1 MGIAKHTKNIFKI
14 ACLFAAAAAT
24 AASAAED
31 AQNAGAKA
39 EKSASARGGSAAGQ
53 TRGNS
58 SAAEASA
65 SAATPQREQIKFES
79 FVNPDW
85 EKWSERSYYY
95 GMDKNKVP
103 VPLFFDSSISTD
115 ATIMVRGNN
124 SHKKRWGLHVFEA
137 YANDDKSRIT
147 MILNKHVEE
156 GLPVAELYYYASVY
170 GQGLNAYNWF
180 RIGSDVPYHSYMFSR
195 DRAIF
200 YGEVEMRNI
209 FRLDNIGKDDLL
221 DKMPPREQ
229 IRERAKKL
237 YPRENFKSSRDC
249 DHARAGVGYLE
260 EAKVLKKRALKNA
273 KDGSIFYDKDNHI
286 VVIKVNG
293 KWKQLPTVDLPP
305 NVSYE
310 E

>member
-1 MGIAKHTKNIFKI
+1 MGIAKRTKNIFKI

-24 AASAAED
+24 AAEAAED

-53 TRGNS
+53 ARGNS

-65 SAATPQREQIKFES
+65 SAAKPQREQIKFES

-95 GMDKNKVP
+95 GMNKNKVP

-170 GQGLNAYNWF
+170 GQGLNAF
-180 RIGSDVPYHSYMFSR
+180 
-195 DRAIF
+195 F

>member
-1 MGIAKHTKNIFKI
+1 MEIAKLAKSTLKI
-14 ACLFAAAAAT
+14 ALIFAAAAAAT
-24 AASAAED
+24 ASANV
-31 AQNAGAKA
+31 QNGGVKT
-39 EKSASARGGSAAGQ
+39 EKSASARGENAAVP
-53 TRGNS
+53 TRGNPS
-58 SAAEASA
+58 DAKASTRPDA
-65 SAATPQREQIKFES
+65 PAREQIKFES

-221 DKMPPREQ
+221 DKMPPKEQ

-237 YPRENFKSSRDC
+237 YPRENFKSSKDC

-286 VVIKVNG
+286 VVIKVDG
-293 KWKQLPTVDLPP
+293 KWKRLPTVDLPA

-310 E
+310 D